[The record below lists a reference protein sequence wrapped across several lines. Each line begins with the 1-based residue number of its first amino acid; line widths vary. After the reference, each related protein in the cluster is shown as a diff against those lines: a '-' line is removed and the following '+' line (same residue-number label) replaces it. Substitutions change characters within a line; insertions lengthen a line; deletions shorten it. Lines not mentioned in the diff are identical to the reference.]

1 MRRNKLDYSEM
12 SIEELRKIAQPLFY
26 PEDLEKNL
34 ITENPIFKN
43 NHFIPNRINHVMY
56 KGYLYCIYVTTSGI
70 PAGVIEIR
78 DAKVYGI
85 CVLEGYRGRGIG
97 TELLKDAKRYASEIY
112 GPFVPEMVNK
122 IWRFYHGF

>member
-1 MRRNKLDYSEM
+1 MRRSKPDYSEM
-12 SIEELRKIAQPLFY
+12 SIEELKEIAQPLFY

-34 ITENPIFKN
+34 IRENPIIKN
-43 NHFIPNRINHVMY
+43 SHLIPSKINHICY
-56 KGYLYCIYVTTSGI
+56 KGYLYCIYVTTTGI

-85 CVLEGYRGRGIG
+85 CVLSEYRGKGIG
-97 TELLKDAKRYASEIY
+97 TELLKDAKKYASEIY

-122 IWRFYHGF
+122 IWKFYHDF